1 MGKMCDVLKARLK
14 DEASDVGTYASLI
27 NAAEKDGDMALAITL
42 KRIAYDEYTHATALH
57 DMLEE
62 REEHLDPEID
72 EAWEMAKRTFKDM

>member
-27 NAAEKDGDMALAITL
+27 NAAEKDGDVALAMTL

-62 REEHLDPEID
+62 MEEHSDPDAD
-72 EAWEMAKRTFKDM
+72 EAWEMATKTFKGI